1 MIIWAGEQSIFQ
13 IGHGHSLR
21 GVWGGTSRRW
31 DCRPFRPSILFA
43 GVRANSKE
51 VAPVEDVFVTDKDA
65 VALPVWP
72 VRSGDVQTWCDAHA
86 GAGAAW
92 VGTAGFTGEAG
103 RVLMLPDES
112 GSLAGALLGL
122 GKADDPFIFAALSEN
137 LPEGTYRLAGMEGL
151 DASQAA
157 LGWALGTYSYSKY
170 KPRDRDLPKLV
181 LPEDVDLGELTGIAD
196 AVFLT
201 RDLVNTPTNDLGPA
215 ELETAVRQVAD
226 EFGASC
232 SVITGDD
239 LLAQNYPMVHA
250 VGRAAVES
258 AAPRLMD
265 FTWGDEAAP
274 KVTLVGKGV
283 CFDTGGLN
291 LKPGNS
297 MALMKKD
304 MGGAAHVLAL
314 AQLIMR
320 ANLNMRLRV
329 LIPAVENA
337 VAGNAFRP
345 GDVLPSR
352 KGLSVEIANTDAE
365 GRLILADALAEADGE
380 EPDLLIDMATLTGA
394 ARVALG
400 PDLPPF
406 YTHDDVFAAALSEAS
421 QQSADPLWR
430 MPLWP
435 AYDGW
440 LSSKIADVNH
450 ISDGGFAG
458 SITAALFLARFVEK
472 AKTFVHFDVF
482 AWAPRAKPG
491 RPVGGEAQG
500 IRALFVYLKKTYG
513 HR

>member
-1 MIIWAGEQSIFQ
+1 M
-13 IGHGHSLR
+13 
-21 GVWGGTSRRW
+21 
-31 DCRPFRPSILFA
+31 
-43 GVRANSKE
+43 
-51 VAPVEDVFVTDKDA
+51 EDVFVTDKDA
-65 VALPVWP
+65 VALPIWP
-72 VRSGDVQTWCDAHA
+72 VRSGEVQAWCDAHA
-86 GAGAAW
+86 GTGAAW

-103 RVLMLPDES
+103 RVLTLPDEA
-112 GSLAGALLGL
+112 GSLSGALLGL
-122 GKADDPFIFAALSEN
+122 GKADDPFVFAALSES
-137 LPEGTYRLAGMEGL
+137 LPAGTYRLVGMEGL
-151 DASQAA
+151 DRVQAA
-157 LGWALGTYSYSKY
+157 LGWALGTYSFTKY
-170 KPRDRDLPKLV
+170 KSRERELPKLV
-181 LPEDVDLGELTGIAD
+181 LPDGVDLGGLTDIVD

-201 RDLVNTPTNDLGPA
+201 RDLVNTPTSDLGPA
-215 ELETAVRQVAD
+215 ELETAVRQVA
-226 EFGASC
+226 EGFGLSC

-239 LLAQNYPMVHA
+239 LLKENYPMVHA
-250 VGRAAVES
+250 VGRAAATS

-265 FTWGDEAAP
+265 FAWGDEGAP

-320 ANLNMRLRV
+320 SNLNVRLRV

-337 VAGNAFRP
+337 VSGNAFRP
-345 GDVLPSR
+345 GDVLDSR
-352 KGLSVEIANTDAE
+352 KGLSVEIGNTDAE
-365 GRLILADALAEADGE
+365 GRLILADALAEADAD
-380 EPDLLIDMATLTGA
+380 EPELLIDMATLTGA

-406 YTHDDVFAAALSEAS
+406 YTNDDAFAVALEEAAKEN
-421 QQSADPLWR
+421 ADPLWR
-430 MPLWP
+430 MPLWS

-450 ISDGGFAG
+450 ISDGPFAG

-472 AKTFVHFDVF
+472 AKTYVHFDVF
-482 AWAPRAKPG
+482 AWTPRAKPG

-500 IRALFVYLKKTYG
+500 IRALYAYLKNTYG
-513 HR
+513 VR